1 MTISKFTNFTTLAT
15 YSAIE
20 LFLKKSP
27 IHAEVLDTAFESS
40 DSVYLARVISDE
52 YSDSTSE
59 DAMQVTTFKNRSAE
73 MAVYISPRRNS
84 IFNAQLDDVV
94 ALFKVGYKVYVIDEY
109 VHSGVSI
116 RLASSGPIR
125 SAKAILTGSF
135 QDGVKLTCRWDSS
148 FAFFAQPR
156 SWSKPSPEF
165 LEEFSNWMNGYSYSY
180 EILKATI
187 SGTNDEGESIFEI
200 KTIDQCCG
208 YYSSESAEASA
219 LYSLESICKHA
230 DAVTA

>member
-1 MTISKFTNFTTLAT
+1 MTISKVTNFTTLAT

-20 LFLKKSP
+20 PFLKKSP

-40 DSVYLARVISDE
+40 DSVYLARVINDE

-59 DAMQVTTFKNRSAE
+59 DAMQVTTFKDRSE
-73 MAVYISPRRNS
+73 DNAVYISPRRNS
-84 IFNAQLDDVV
+84 IFNADLDDVV
-94 ALFKVGYKVYVIDEY
+94 ALFKAGYKVFVIEEY
-109 VHSGVSI
+109 VHSDVSI
-116 RLASSGPIR
+116 RLAVSNPIR

-135 QDGVKLTCRWDSS
+135 RDGVKLSCRWDSS
-148 FAFFAQPR
+148 FAFFAQPK

-165 LEEFSNWMNGYSYSY
+165 FEEFSNWMNGTAFSY
-180 EILKATI
+180 EIVKATI

-200 KTIDQCCG
+200 ETIDQCFG

-219 LYSLESICKHA
+219 LQSLESISSMA
-230 DAVTA
+230 IA